1 MMFVFAYIAQSMGL
15 SHNEWPLRLIYLTEA
30 AFVIVTFVCV
40 LLAERLRGTG
50 PQPWRDA
57 VAFVGGVS
65 ASFGLIMPFELAPM
79 FFGVHG
85 EWMMATMVLILLYP
99 IAAVFFTLA
108 FSKFMKGDRP
118 SDRASNFH

>member
-30 AFVIVTFVCV
+30 AFVIVAFVCV
-40 LLAERLRGTG
+40 LLAGRLRGTG
-50 PQPWRDA
+50 PQPWRGA

-65 ASFGLIMPFELAPM
+65 VSLGLIMPFELAPM

-99 IAAVFFTLA
+99 IAAVLFTLG
-108 FSKFMKGDRP
+108 FSKFMKGDRQ
-118 SDRASNFH
+118 SDFAN

>member
-1 MMFVFAYIAQSMGL
+1 MMFVFAYIAQSMGVVPQRVAATTDL
-15 SHNEWPLRLIYLTEA
+15 LTEA

-50 PQPWRDA
+50 PQPLRDA

-65 ASFGLIMPFELAPM
+65 ASFSLIMPFELAPM

-99 IAAVFFTLA
+99 IAAFF
-108 FSKFMKGDRP
+108 SPWR
-118 SDRASNFH
+118 SVNS